1 MSFYLNLL
9 LFILFNL
16 FISFYCTESNKI
28 IFLPFKTKNLRIG
41 SEDPEL
47 EEYIKN
53 INASTF
59 LNKWFY
65 NGIYSNIQIG
75 KPSEFISTFFNF
87 DNSYYSIG
95 KCDEL
100 KHISLYSTTKE
111 KLINSNTLTR
121 NEKKDKDKIY
131 IIGND
136 YFIFYNSSNYSIIN
150 INKEYNGLDFIYEDD
165 KISDDEKICGHIGL
179 NFNYGENSNF
189 IEQLKK
195 KKIISKYIWTLDY
208 NSLTKGNIIIG
219 TEPHFYDTK
228 YYHSYQYKTIYS
240 KINNNKYSWAFNFDK
255 IKLNESDIELKD
267 TNVELLIN
275 YGLIIGTEEYKE
287 KVDNL
292 FFNKL
297 IDEDI
302 CFKEVVKLN
311 ISEINN
317 EYFVYYC
324 NKLKFKGIYNNF
336 SLDKKLPINSFND
349 ILLYQN
355 GFEYIFKMDK
365 NMLFEN
371 LNQRAYF
378 LIIFE
383 KNNKNKVWKLGE
395 PFLSKYKYVFNQ
407 EQKTIGFYNPLLKEN
422 INSDIDNKNKDNEG
436 KDKNNNNISIIFIYL
451 IIIMILI
458 ICILIIIYIL
468 KKIFEKKKVRANELV
483 DNYEYIPNTKE
494 GNNSEINN
502 NSNNSFGIN

>member
-1 MSFYLNLL
+1 MSFYLNLYI
-9 LFILFNL
+9 FILFNL
-16 FISFYCTESNKI
+16 FISFYCTEPNKI

-65 NGIYSNIQIG
+65 NGIYSSIQIG

-100 KHISLYSTTKE
+100 RHISHYSTTKE
-111 KLINSNTLTR
+111 KLIKSNTLTK
-121 NEKKDKDKIY
+121 NEIKNKDKIY
-131 IIGND
+131 IFGND
-136 YFIFYNSSNYSIIN
+136 YFVFYNSSNYSIIN
-150 INKEYNGLDFIYEDD
+150 INEEYKGLDFILEDD
-165 KISDDEKICGHIGL
+165 NIIDDEKICGHIGL
-179 NFNYGENSNF
+179 NLNFGENSNF

-228 YYHSYQYKTIYS
+228 YFHNYQYKTIYS
-240 KINNNKYSWAFNFDK
+240 KINSNKNSWAFNFDK
-255 IKLNESDIELKD
+255 INLNDSDIELKD
-267 TNVELLIN
+267 TNVELMIN
-275 YGLIIGTEEYKE
+275 YGLIIGTEEYRE
-287 KVDNL
+287 KIDNL

-297 IDEDI
+297 IDEGI

-311 ISEINN
+311 ISEGNN

-324 NKLKFKGIYNNF
+324 NKLKFKGIYNNY
-336 SLDKKLPINSFND
+336 SLDKKLPINFFKD
-349 ILLYQN
+349 ILLLQN
-355 GFEYIFKMDK
+355 DFEYIFKIDK
-365 NMLFEN
+365 NMLFEDI
-371 LNQRAYF
+371 NQRAYF

-383 KNNKNKVWKLGE
+383 KNNKNNVWKLGE
-395 PFLSKYKYVFNQ
+395 PFLSKYKFVFNQ

-422 INSDIDNKNKDNEG
+422 MNSNIDNKSKDNEE
-436 KDKNNNNISIIFIYL
+436 KDNNKVPIIFIYL
-451 IIIMILI
+451 TIIMILLA
-458 ICILIIIYIL
+458 CIFIIIYIL
-468 KKIFEKKKVRANELV
+468 QKIMVKKKERANELD
-483 DNYEYIPNTKE
+483 DNYEYLPKMKE
-494 GNNSEINN
+494 SNNNQINN
-502 NSNNSFGIN
+502 NSNSFGIN